1 MYISQALSALS
12 AILNTLVLA
21 THGAENAWMLARNV
35 VYYSNLYAET
45 LAKLLLST
53 Y

>member
-1 MYISQALSALS
+1 MHISQALSALS
-12 AILNTLVLA
+12 AKLNTLILA

-35 VYYSNLYAET
+35 VYCSNLYTEM

>member
-1 MYISQALSALS
+1 MHISQALSALS
-12 AILNTLVLA
+12 AILNTLILA
-21 THGAENAWMLARNV
+21 THGAENAWMLANNV